1 MRVERLG
8 TALFS
13 GVRRYVW
20 LVVTAAWLVLIIA
33 CANLAGL
40 FFARSRSRE
49 RVGAI
54 SKALGASPSRLVAI
68 SFFEALIVCT
78 VGTGLALLVLAAVQR
93 TLAHVLPPMFSRYNA
108 GLGDLRVIGFAV
120 LATVATAVVADDP
133 ALRLARE
140 DPLPFLQRGSGNTRR
155 RRVVGSRTL
164 VAVEAAVGAVLVL
177 GAVLSLRSFSM
188 LTHDDLGL
196 NVDGLYV
203 ARISGTARLS
213 FEQQLD
219 RMRQVVDATRRLAY
233 VEAAGVGDWIP
244 TSRARPERGFTRNG
258 RRGAL
263 VQVSARYFDA
273 LGTPVLAGR
282 PFSEA
287 EVAARAPLVILNEAA
302 ARLHWP
308 GAAPRR
314 SSAGHGKRRQAP
326 PCP

>member
-1 MRVERLG
+1 M
-8 TALFS
+8 
-13 GVRRYVW
+13 
-20 LVVTAAWLVLIIA
+20 
-33 CANLAGL
+33 
-40 FFARSRSRE
+40 
-49 RVGAI
+49 
-54 SKALGASPSRLVAI
+54 
-68 SFFEALIVCT
+68 CT
-78 VGTGLALLVLAAVQR
+78 VGTGLALLVLAAVQT

-120 LATVATAVVADDP
+120 LATVATAVVAGAIP

-203 ARISGTARLS
+203 ARISGTARLP

-219 RMRQVVDATRRLAY
+219 RMRQVVDATRRLVD

-244 TSRARPERGFTRNG
+244 TSGAGPERGFARNG

-282 PFSEA
+282 PFSED
-287 EVAARAPLVILNEAA
+287 EVAARARLVILNQAA
-302 ARLHWP
+302 ARLLWP
-308 GAAPRR
+308 GRCTAGGHRPGMGSVARLLHVRDRVGQREAHTAASRR
-314 SSAGHGKRRQAP
+314 RTRWSCHSGWSRASLQGV
-326 PCP
+326 